1 MSSRSLTVRTSLLF
15 TLLAAGVFLVMGAFI
30 LASVQNHFGEQDRFA
45 LEGKLE
51 LIRHILDDVRSPA
64 DRERARRKL
73 EDALVGHHDLS
84 VRVRDAEGIDW
95 LNSGHAHLPDA
106 LLARATPFSARTSL
120 PLLDWRDGG
129 EDFRGLVVLLTID
142 RGQGAPLTVAIA
154 TDTRHHAS
162 FLTGFEREL
171 LAIGIGGL
179 LLMATAGWWATR
191 RGFRPVRRMAE
202 VAEGISA
209 QRLDE
214 RLPTDTVPTELQ
226 PLARAF
232 NAMLDRLG
240 DSLQRLSAFSSDLA
254 HELRTPISNL
264 MTQTQVTL
272 ARERTPDEYR
282 EILYSNLEEFERLGR
297 MIADM
302 LFLAKAEHGLVI
314 PDSKPVD
321 LRREIDALCEFF
333 EALAADKPV
342 TLAVSGV
349 GRTQGDALML
359 RRALGNLLSNAIRHA
374 DPGSEIALR
383 LNSTMEGV
391 SVQVINHGDPIPPEH
406 LPRLFDRFYRADP
419 SRQRQDEGAGLGLA
433 IARSIVQAHGGAIRV
448 TSDPEGTCFQ
458 LDLPPT
464 DTG

>member
-1 MSSRSLTVRTSLLF
+1 MPSRSLTVRTSLLF

-30 LASVQNHFGEQDRFA
+30 RASVQHHFGEQDRFA

-51 LIRHILDDVRSPA
+51 LIHHILDEVRTPA
-64 DRERARRKL
+64 DRDRARRQL
-73 EDALVGHHDLS
+73 EEALIGHHDLS
-84 VRVRDAEGIDW
+84 VRVRDAQGRDW
-95 LNSGHAHLPDA
+95 LVNGQARIPDRLLDRPALPGA
-106 LLARATPFSARTSL
+106 APL
-120 PLLDWRDGG
+120 PLLTWRNDG
-129 EDFRGLVVLLTID
+129 EDFRGLVAQLDAGGDT
-142 RGQGAPLTVAIA
+142 APLTVAIA

-162 FLTGFEREL
+162 FLAAFEREL

-179 LLMATAGWWATR
+179 LLMAAAGWAVTR

-214 RLPTDTVPTELQ
+214 RLLADAVPTELQ

-321 LRREIDALCEFF
+321 LRREIDAVCEFY

-342 TLAVSGV
+342 TLAVSGE
-349 GRTQGDALML
+349 GRVQGDALML

-374 DPGSEIALR
+374 DPGSEVALR
-383 LNSTMEGV
+383 LAISAEGV
-391 SVQVINHGDPIPPEH
+391 SVRVVNHGDPIPPEH

-433 IARSIVQAHGGAIRV
+433 IARSIVQAHGGAISV
-448 TSDPEGTCFQ
+448 ISDQDGTCFR
-458 LDLPPT
+458 LDLPPP
-464 DTG
+464 DPG